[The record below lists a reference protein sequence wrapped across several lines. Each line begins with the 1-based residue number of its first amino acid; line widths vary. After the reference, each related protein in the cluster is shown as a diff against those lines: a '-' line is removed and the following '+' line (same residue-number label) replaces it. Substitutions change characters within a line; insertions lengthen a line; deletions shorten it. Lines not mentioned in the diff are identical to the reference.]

1 MNQDFIEKELLN
13 EIPAF
18 EEFLKRM
25 GLKRIEGAVYGLLTL
40 SNRPLSS
47 EEIEQTLNLSQS
59 AVSMALKTLTY
70 FGAVES
76 MREREKKGQVHQAKL
91 DSVSIVATVF
101 KKREQ
106 EAIEEFKNMAQR
118 SQSLIKNKEDQ
129 RYQRLNS
136 IITTCEMAEVV
147 MNFVIKVASKNIS
160 EQHRDIVAKLPKM
173 LDALLISEK
182 LEAGGQM
189 ALDITTQ
196 LASKFLKDRF
206 KFKGENSDV

>member
-1 MNQDFIEKELLN
+1 MKRIQVKRLSYFIFIIFEIFMEAPDFIEPELLE

-70 FGAVES
+70 YGAIES
-76 MREREKKGQVHQAKL
+76 MRDTREKKGQIHQAKT
-91 DSVSIVATVF
+91 DSVSIVSTVF

-106 EAIEEFKNMAQR
+106 EAIEEFKNMAMR
-118 SQSLIKNKEDQ
+118 SKK
-129 RYQRLNS
+129 LN
-136 IITTCEMAEVV
+136 
-147 MNFVIKVASKNIS
+147 
-160 EQHRDIVAKLPKM
+160 
-173 LDALLISEK
+173 
-182 LEAGGQM
+182 
-189 ALDITTQ
+189 
-196 LASKFLKDRF
+196 
-206 KFKGENSDV
+206 

>member
-1 MNQDFIEKELLN
+1 MNREFIEPELLN

-40 SNRPLSS
+40 SSRPLSS

-70 FGAVES
+70 YGAVET
-76 MREREKKGQVHQAKL
+76 MREREKKGQVHQAKE
-91 DSVSIVATVF
+91 DSISIVATVF

-118 SQSLIKNKEDQ
+118 SQNLIKNKDDQ
-129 RYQRLNS
+129 RYRRLSS
-136 IITTCEMAEVV
+136 IVTTCEMAEVV
-147 MNFVIKVASKNIS
+147 MNFVIKVASKNITD
-160 EQHRDIVAKLPKM
+160 QHRDIVAKLPKM
-173 LDALLISEK
+173 LDAILFSEK

-206 KFKGENSDV
+206 KLKGENSDA